1 MFEKSKSF
9 LYRIV
14 FMILFIVLAK
24 SCVSDYV
31 NGGDEYKISELEQM
45 ISENTVV
52 TASLSNEYTE
62 STVASVVKL
71 YKFDYRFDLNGQSYN
86 GKITL
91 NAVPNINQLNIYYLS
106 DDPSIIAEDPY
117 EAIAAEKEKGSSIS
131 ELLIGIVWG
140 VLAIILLISL
150 IATIKSTKTPKSP
163 TSETKTV
170 PKSIKTR
177 TKKKAAAPVPEIS
190 PEEERIRTLEKERIR
205 KEKEDPSRFMPR

>member
-1 MFEKSKSF
+1 
-9 LYRIV
+9 
-14 FMILFIVLAK
+14 MILFIVLAK
-24 SCVSDYV
+24 TCVSDYI

-71 YKFDYRFDLNGQSYN
+71 YKFDYRFDLNGQSYT

-91 NAVPNINQLNIYYLS
+91 NAVPNTNKLNIYYLS
-106 DDPSIIAEDPY
+106 DDPSIIAADPY
-117 EAIAAEKEKGSSIS
+117 ESIAREKEKGSSIT

-150 IATIKSTKTPKSP
+150 IATIKSTRTLKEP
-163 TSETKTV
+163 TQVTKTA
-170 PKSIKTR
+170 PKSIKTS
-177 TKKKAAAPVPEIS
+177 TKKKATAPIPEIT
-190 PEEERIRTLEKERIR
+190 PEEERLRALEKERIR

>member
-1 MFEKSKSF
+1 
-9 LYRIV
+9 
-14 FMILFIVLAK
+14 MILFIVLAK
-24 SCVSDYV
+24 TCVSDYI

-71 YKFDYRFDLNGQSYN
+71 YRFDYRFNLNDQSYT

-91 NAVPNINQLNIYYLS
+91 NAVPNTNKLNIYYLS
-106 DDPSIIAEDPY
+106 DDPSIIAADPY
-117 EAIAAEKEKGSSIS
+117 EAIAREKEKGSSIS

-140 VLAIILLISL
+140 VVAIILFISL

-163 TSETKTV
+163 TSGETKTV

-177 TKKKAAAPVPEIS
+177 TKKKAAAPVPEIT
-190 PEEERIRTLEKERIR
+190 PEEERLRALEKERIR
-205 KEKEDPSRFMPR
+205 REKEVPSRFMPK

>member
-24 SCVSDYV
+24 TCVSDYI

-62 STVASVVKL
+62 STVASVVKV
-71 YKFDYRFDLNGQSYN
+71 YKFDYRFNLNGQSYT

-91 NAVPNINQLNIYYLS
+91 NAVPNTSKLNIYYLS
-106 DDPSIIAEDPY
+106 DDPSIIAADPY
-117 EAIAAEKEKGSSIS
+117 ESIAREKEKGSSIS

-150 IATIKSTKTPKSP
+150 IATIKSTKTPKDP
-163 TSETKTV
+163 TSETKTA

-177 TKKKAAAPVPEIS
+177 TKKKAAAPVPEIT
-190 PEEERIRTLEKERIR
+190 PEEANLRALEKERIR